1 MTLEECME
9 YIQHDECIEV
19 TPNNIRMRKVTLNE
33 DERKKEQKRMELA

>member
-1 MTLEECME
+1 ME
-9 YIQHDECIEV
+9 YIQQDECIEV